1 MGGDDEEAS
10 MQPSTQQHLL
20 AAMHR
25 AAYTFARSRLCAVQA
40 RHNGREQLAE
50 LFDEAADEAYFHHF
64 AKEAELG
71 KLVATEAENL
81 HQLIEEETRD
91 IDTVYRVFAAQADAA
106 GDHDVAGC
114 FREVAEHERRRR
126 QGLLAAMR
134 ALDPADAAE

>member
-1 MGGDDEEAS
+1 

-40 RHNGREQLAE
+40 RHNGREQLAD
-50 LFDEAADEAYFHHF
+50 LFDDTADEAYFDHF
-64 AKEAELG
+64 TKEAELA

-106 GDHDVAGC
+106 GDHDVARC
-114 FREVAEHERRRR
+114 FRAVAEHERCRRER
-126 QGLLAAMR
+126 LLAAMG
-134 ALDPADAAE
+134 AFDPADIGE